1 MENLEETDLEEQ
13 HATVLILEKKRSPPM
28 SSSEGVLIA
37 SLAKSPSSETTLH
50 SPCSSHG
57 STLDFNNSESDLSE
71 EEAPHELSSKRQE
84 AVLSKLCNNPREA
97 VLHEGR
103 SVALRERKPWL
114 VDFDMGMKGYH
125 EDCQRIALFDSSI
138 IAGDKY
144 VRSLC
149 TSDRDQFY
157 IDLFFQMQF
166 FNTKKKRTTSP
177 SAGELLQGWNS
188 FVMNYLKNPDAWIGR
203 LQDARARFENYTL
216 TGAKM
221 LIHRLSSEDCA
232 PCAVRKEYD
241 CSMCYDDAPMLPDS
255 VRSWDD
261 PKYRYHLSENLR
273 AKLKELDR
281 RYESATVD
289 RKRCSTTPAA
299 LIHRSNPFATSGS
312 RSTLQPTS
320 SESRSP
326 EECMNQS
333 IVRSDLQAEKRARL
347 QLERTVS
354 DMRFELATLQA
365 SYQTLTNDVREL
377 LGECARKGIHRGRK
391 RTFGSD

>member
-1 MENLEETDLEEQ
+1 
-13 HATVLILEKKRSPPM
+13 
-28 SSSEGVLIA
+28 
-37 SLAKSPSSETTLH
+37 
-50 SPCSSHG
+50 
-57 STLDFNNSESDLSE
+57 
-71 EEAPHELSSKRQE
+71 
-84 AVLSKLCNNPREA
+84 
-97 VLHEGR
+97 
-103 SVALRERKPWL
+103 
-114 VDFDMGMKGYH
+114 
-125 EDCQRIALFDSSI
+125 
-138 IAGDKY
+138 
-144 VRSLC
+144 
-149 TSDRDQFY
+149 
-157 IDLFFQMQF
+157 MQF

-241 CSMCYDDAPMLPDS
+241 CSMCYGDTPMLPDS

-281 RYESATVD
+281 RYESVTVD
-289 RKRCSTTPAA
+289 RKRCSTTSAA
-299 LIHRSNPFATSGS
+299 STRSSAPSIAPIHRSNPFDTAIRRSNPFATSGS

-326 EECMNQS
+326 EEYMNQS

-347 QLERTVS
+347 QLERTVF

-365 SYQTLTNDVREL
+365 SYQTLTNDAREL

-391 RTFGSD
+391 RTFGSE